1 MSSLETIER
10 LLRDQAGRPPIEKWQ
25 PALSGE
31 IDIQI
36 LADGR
41 WIHEGGEIKRHE
53 LVKLFAS
60 ILRCEAD
67 GHYYLV
73 TPVEKWRL
81 QVEDLPLLIVDMEVG
96 ESTSEGRRIAVKTNV
111 DTWHELGPQH
121 RLSVT
126 ESPDSGEP
134 RPAVALEH
142 GLSARV
148 NRACFYRL
156 VDLAEQH
163 GDRLIVRSAG
173 EQFELGRV

>member
-10 LLRDQAGRPPIEKWQ
+10 LLKDQAGRPPIEKWQ

-41 WIHEGGEIKRHE
+41 WVHEGGEIKRHE

-96 ESTSEGRRIAVKTNV
+96 ESTSDRK
-111 DTWHELGPQH
+111 
-121 RLSVT
+121 SV
-126 ESPDSGEP
+126 
-134 RPAVALEH
+134 V
-142 GLSARV
+142 
-148 NRACFYRL
+148 
-156 VDLAEQH
+156 
-163 GDRLIVRSAG
+163 
-173 EQFELGRV
+173 